1 MNAHLVATAL
11 AATAA
16 AGYGISS
23 LLQAIGARQ
32 PGGTLRRPVYLAG
45 LGLDGL
51 AWVASLAAV
60 RGLPLYA
67 VQAVL
72 AGSVAVT
79 AVAARVVLGTRLRRA
94 DTGALVVT
102 VGALAVLGGSA
113 GSEHAVALSLPV
125 RYGVLAV
132 ALLLAAAGWAT
143 IGRLTSARA
152 SAAPATAGWA
162 AVGAAL
168 AGAAFG
174 GTALAARAVSLPTPF
189 SPLAL
194 AADPLVWALACFG
207 VTGTL
212 LYASA
217 LEHGDA
223 ARVTALLWIVE
234 VLLPAGF
241 GVALLGD
248 TVRPGWGPA
257 ALSAVLASTAA
268 AVVLASPQPEVARR

>member
-1 MNAHLVATAL
+1 MNAHVVALGL
-11 AATAA
+11 AAGAA

-23 LLQAIGARQ
+23 LLQAIGAGQ

-45 LGLDGL
+45 LGLDGV

-79 AVAARVVLGTRLRRA
+79 AVAARIVLGTRLGRA
-94 DTGALVVT
+94 HTAALVVT

-125 RYGVLAV
+125 RSGVLAV

-143 IGRLTSARA
+143 VRRTASGSDTAPTS
-152 SAAPATAGWA
+152 AGWA
-162 AVGAAL
+162 ALTAAL

-174 GTALAARAVSLPTPF
+174 GTALAARAVTLPTPF

-194 AADPLVWALACFG
+194 ATDPLVWALACFG
-207 VTGTL
+207 VTGTV

-268 AVVLASPQPEVARR
+268 AVVLATPQPEMARR